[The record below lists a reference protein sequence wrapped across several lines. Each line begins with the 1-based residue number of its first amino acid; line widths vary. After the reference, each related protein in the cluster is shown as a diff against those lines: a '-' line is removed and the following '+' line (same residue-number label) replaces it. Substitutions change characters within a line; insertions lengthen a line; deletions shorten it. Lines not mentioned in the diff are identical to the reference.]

1 MTDVPEKSIDL
12 SAVPAKGSAR
22 SRTKSIAFVA
32 LTIAIMA
39 VCAWVTI
46 PVGAVPITL
55 QMFGVSFA
63 ILALRPKEC
72 VAAVGGYLALGALGI
87 PVFSSMRGGLGVLM
101 GPTGGYLIGYLL
113 GAALAVVVLMLARK
127 ALKLDARAAGRA
139 PLAFAVE
146 LLCCMLFVAVSYL
159 CGWAQFMVVT
169 GTEPV
174 AAFLA
179 TVAPFVVLD
188 LIKVA
193 VAVVVARAVRTAV
206 G

>member
-1 MTDVPEKSIDL
+1 MGAKM
-12 SAVPAKGSAR
+12 SADSNVFMAKGAAR

-39 VCAWVTI
+39 VCAWVTVPI
-46 PVGAVPITL
+46 GPVPITL

-72 VAAVGGYLALGALGI
+72 VAAVAGYLALGALGV

-113 GAALAVVVLMLARK
+113 GAALAVLALTLARK
-127 ALKLDARAAGRA
+127 ALKLDARAAGRGA
-139 PLAFAVE
+139 LAFAVE
-146 LLCCMLFVAVSYL
+146 LVCCLLFVAVSYL
-159 CGWAQFMVVT
+159 CGWAQFMAVT
-169 GTEPV
+169 GTEPM

-188 LIKVA
+188 FIKVA
-193 VAVVVARAVRTAV
+193 VAVLVARAVRAAV